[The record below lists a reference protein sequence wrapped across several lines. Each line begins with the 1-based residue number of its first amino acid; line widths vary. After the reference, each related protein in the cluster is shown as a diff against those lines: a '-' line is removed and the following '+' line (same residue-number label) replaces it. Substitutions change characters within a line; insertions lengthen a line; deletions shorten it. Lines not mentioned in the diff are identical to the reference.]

1 MGTLVSYEVKKILK
15 KKSTLVAFIILFA
28 LHLVA
33 VCISGSLGT
42 TYVDGEFY
50 ETHYERNKIDRANGI
65 ALSGRRIDEELLTE
79 MSEAYQKVDWSTPD
93 YMWTDTY
100 REEVRKYSDLETR
113 FKVMGLWGN
122 ALSEVIAE
130 KMVNQSTTEKVYTIR
145 KEVQQQA
152 YDGYMLLE
160 QDIVYWQEKDA
171 EIEVPFT
178 YEYASGFDSMLG
190 GQGIYMVCMLLTFF
204 IAISMV
210 SVFAE
215 EHSRKTD
222 QLILCAR
229 YGKDRLYIAKLVAGS
244 LVVFAINILFV
255 VTAVI
260 GKTFS
265 YGPEGFRAALQLIT
279 VYWYPY
285 ALSVGETTLIAIGLL
300 CLSSVMVTI
309 FTMLLAEVLKN
320 SVGAMAIVTGGLF
333 VARLVSIPPSMGIFS
348 QLWSYLPI
356 NILKIDEGFTD
367 LRLVHFF
374 GTKLTTWQFAPILYL
389 ILIGVMVWGG
399 SKVYKNYQV
408 SGR

>member
-100 REEVRKYSDLETR
+100 KEEVRKYSDLETR

-130 KMVNQSTTEKVYTIR
+130 KMVKQSTTEKVYTIR

-152 YDGYMLLE
+152 YDVYVLSE
-160 QDIVYWQEKDA
+160 QDIAYWQEKDA

-190 GQGIYMVCMLLTFF
+190 GQGIYMMCMLLTFF

-333 VARLVSIPPSMGIFS
+333 VARLVSIPPSMGILS

>member
-100 REEVRKYSDLETR
+100 KEEVRKYSDLETR

-130 KMVNQSTTEKVYTIR
+130 KMVKQSTTEKVYTIR

-152 YDGYMLLE
+152 YDVYVLSE
-160 QDIVYWQEKDA
+160 QDIAYWQEKDA

-190 GQGIYMVCMLLTFF
+190 GQGIYMMCMLLTFF

-333 VARLVSIPPSMGIFS
+333 VARLVSIPPSMGILS

-399 SKVYKNYQV
+399 SKVYKDYQV